1 MIYKKVNRSII
12 KIMINGR
19 RGFTLI
25 ELLVVIAIIG
35 ILSSVVLASLNTA
48 RSKGN
53 DAKIKA
59 QLSGLRVAAE
69 IYYDDNGGNYGVA
82 VDSCI
87 SGMFSNVASGM
98 QQYTLA
104 TNYPSPASNGLSCHS
119 NGTAYAVSAPLNA
132 ADPNDN
138 WCVDSVGKSKPIGTA
153 LANGVTACP

>member
-1 MIYKKVNRSII
+1 MKFT
-12 KIMINGR
+12 R
-19 RGFTLI
+19 RNKGFTLI

-59 QLSGLRVAAE
+59 QLSGLRASAE
-69 IYYDDNGGNYGVA
+69 IYYDTFSNYGGA
-82 VDSCI
+82 ASDSCAAAFFTDAN
-87 SGMFSNVASGM
+87 SGMA
-98 QQYTLA
+98 QYTLA
-104 TNYPSPASNGLSCHS
+104 TNYPAPASAGLSCHT

-138 WCVDSVGKSKPIGTA
+138 WCVDSTGKSKSQA
-153 LANGVTACP
+153 AAVANGVYACS